1 MKRLDP
7 SGDHQISRIALSRRQ
22 LLGGLA
28 GLAAAS
34 STAQAALLFRP
45 SQLNHLTLNVSDL
58 ERSRAFYRK
67 LFGGPQW
74 TVSPA
79 ALDSFD
85 LGANPLG
92 LYLNPRGMPVG
103 IDHFCIGLRDFN
115 GDTALST
122 LKQQSMEGQKAANG
136 GIEFRDLD
144 RIKVELV
151 PENYRNRAAEPQKGP
166 QPSAQSLFRPV
177 GLNHVTLQVANL
189 ERSTK
194 FYESLFGA
202 SFDGQRAQTTTFRL
216 GMGVLGLINYGVNPV
231 GVDHFCVSVEGYEPD
246 AVSEKLKQ
254 NGIPSQR
261 LYQPNQVFFRDP
273 DGILVQL
280 AGPDFGNR

>member
-7 SGDHQISRIALSRRQ
+7 SHQISRIALSRRQ

-34 STAQAALLFRP
+34 SAAQAALLFRP

-58 ERSRAFYRK
+58 ERSRAFYGK

-74 TVSPA
+74 TISPA

-85 LGANPLG
+85 LGSNPLG
-92 LYLNPRGMPVG
+92 LYPNPRGTPVG
-103 IDHFCIGLRDFN
+103 VGHFCIGLPDFN
-115 GDTALST
+115 GDTVLST
-122 LKQQSMEGQKAANG
+122 LKQKSMDGQKAANG

-151 PENYRNRAAEPQKGP
+151 SENYRNRGAEPQKRA
-166 QPSAQSLFRPV
+166 QPLVQSLFRPV
-177 GLNHVTLQVANL
+177 GLNHVTLQVADL
-189 ERSTK
+189 ERATK
-194 FYESLFGA
+194 FYESLLGP
-202 SFDGQRAQTTTFRL
+202 SFDGLRAQTATFRL
-216 GMGVLGLINYGVNPV
+216 GMARLALINYGVNPV
-231 GVDHFCVSVEGYEPD
+231 GVDNFCVSVEGYEPD
-246 AVSEKLKQ
+246 VVSEKLQQ

-261 LYQPNQVFFRDP
+261 LYEPNQVFVRDP

>member
-1 MKRLDP
+1 
-7 SGDHQISRIALSRRQ
+7 
-22 LLGGLA
+22 
-28 GLAAAS
+28 
-34 STAQAALLFRP
+34 
-45 SQLNHLTLNVSDL
+45 L

-79 ALDSFD
+79 ALSFD

-92 LYLNPRGMPVG
+92 LYLNPRGTPVG

-122 LKQQSMEGQKAANG
+122 LKQQSMDAQKAANG

-144 RIKVELV
+144 RITVELV
-151 PENYRNRAAEPQKGP
+151 PENYRNRGAEPQKEP
-166 QPSAQSLFRPV
+166 QPPVQSLFRPV

-189 ERSTK
+189 ERATR
-194 FYESLFGA
+194 FYESLFGP
-202 SFDGQRAQTTTFRL
+202 SFNQRARSTTFRL
-216 GMGVLGLINYGVNPV
+216 GMGLLGLINYGVNPV

-246 AVSEKLKQ
+246 AVSQKLEQ
-254 NGIPSQR
+254 TGIPSQR
-261 LYQPNQVFFRDP
+261 LYQPNQVFVRDP

-280 AGPDFGNR
+280 AGPDYA

>member
-1 MKRLDP
+1 
-7 SGDHQISRIALSRRQ
+7 
-22 LLGGLA
+22 
-28 GLAAAS
+28 
-34 STAQAALLFRP
+34 
-45 SQLNHLTLNVSDL
+45 
-58 ERSRAFYRK
+58 
-67 LFGGPQW
+67 
-74 TVSPA
+74 VSPA
-79 ALDSFD
+79 LESFD

-92 LYLNPRGMPVG
+92 LYLNPRGTPVG

-122 LKQQSMEGQKAANG
+122 LKQQSMDAQKAVNG
-136 GIEFRDLD
+136 GINLWDLD

-151 PENYRNRAAEPQKGP
+151 PENYRNRGAEPQKGP
-166 QPSAQSLFRPV
+166 QPPAQSLFRPV

-194 FYESLFGA
+194 FYESLFGP
-202 SFDGQRAQTTTFRL
+202 SFRGQRDPSFQL
-216 GMGVLGLINYGVNPV
+216 GMGRLALITYGVNPV

-254 NGIPSQR
+254 NGIPLQR
-261 LYQPNQVFFRDP
+261 LYQPNQVFVRDP

-280 AGPDFGNR
+280 AGPGAA